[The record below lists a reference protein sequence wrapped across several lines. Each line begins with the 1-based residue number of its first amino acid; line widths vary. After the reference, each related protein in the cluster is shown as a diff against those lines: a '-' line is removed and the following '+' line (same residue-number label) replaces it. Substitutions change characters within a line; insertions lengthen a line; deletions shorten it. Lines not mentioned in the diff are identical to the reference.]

1 MKYKIPDD
9 EMLRRAIDEVLD
21 EHHEVNT
28 QDSFRTMVESKLR
41 QGNETYRVS
50 PSRLRRIA
58 AAMEDVGIKVVKMR
72 SRHEAKKCYV
82 CGGELAPV
90 ESVDI
95 FGDKTSVG
103 KRCRKCGFE
112 MEKGNLVPRRYIFY
126 GR

>member
-9 EMLRRAIDEVLD
+9 ELLRRAIDEVLD

-28 QDSFRTMVESKLR
+28 QDSLRTMVEAKLR

-58 AAMEDVGIKVVKMR
+58 ASMKNVGIKVVKMR
-72 SRHEAKKCYV
+72 SRREAKKCYV
-82 CGGELAPV
+82 CGGEFASV
-90 ESVDI
+90 ESVDV
-95 FGDKTSVG
+95 FGDKTSFG
-103 KRCRKCGFE
+103 KRCRNCGFE
-112 MEKGNLVPRRYIFY
+112 MEKENLVPRRYIFY